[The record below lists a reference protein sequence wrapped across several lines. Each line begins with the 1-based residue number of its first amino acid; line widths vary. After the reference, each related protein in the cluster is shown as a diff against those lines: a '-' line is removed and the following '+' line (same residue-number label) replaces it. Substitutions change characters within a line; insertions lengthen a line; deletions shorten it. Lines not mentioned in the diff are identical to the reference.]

1 MPTDLRLSSEPAIR
15 SAGTVLLAP
24 DTTEMAFHNRRT
36 GFPAISR
43 LISVVAKRLL
53 AAVIQLFIVSI
64 MIFVVLRAMPADPT
78 AMLLPPEASLEDLA
92 QLRQALALD
101 KSVPIQYF
109 IWVDN
114 VLHGDFG
121 QSTLLKQPVFV
132 LIGSA
137 LPMTLE
143 LVFVGLT
150 MGITIGFAL
159 ALASFYWRGGLF
171 EAGIN
176 LFATISQS
184 IPEFL
189 WGILLVLVFGATLQL
204 VPFTG
209 PIDPKFIVPSHT
221 GFLLVDSLINGQ
233 FDAFISRLSHLL
245 LAGLAIG
252 MAKAPLVVWVLR
264 SSLLETYSDDYI
276 MSARLRGLSEGR
288 ILFGHALRNAVLPT
302 ISLIGVQAGFTF
314 GGTLLI
320 EAIYSFPGL
329 GNLMISAVRSH
340 DLMLI
345 QAITLTYCGVVLMMS
360 AAVDLIYLW
369 ANPRLRRQ

>member
-1 MPTDLRLSSEPAIR
+1 MPTGLQLSSEPAIR
-15 SAGTVLLAP
+15 STGTVLLA
-24 DTTEMAFHNRRT
+24 DTADVASLNRRS
-36 GFPAISR
+36 GFQAISG
-43 LISVVAKRLL
+43 LVSVVAKRLF

-64 MIFVVLRAMPADPT
+64 VIFVVLRAMPADPT
-78 AMLLPPEASLEDLA
+78 AMLLPPEASVEDLA
-92 QLRQALALD
+92 ELRQALGLD
-101 KSVPIQYF
+101 KSVLAQYL

-114 VLHGDFG
+114 VLHGNFG

-132 LIGSA
+132 LIANA

-159 ALASFYWRGGLF
+159 ALSSFYWRGGLF
-171 EAGIN
+171 EAGVN

-209 PIDPKFIVPSHT
+209 PIDPKFIIPSHT
-221 GFLLVDSLINGQ
+221 GFLLIDSLIDGQ
-233 FDAFISRLSHLL
+233 FDAFVSRLSHLL

-252 MAKAPLVVWVLR
+252 LAKAPLVVWVLR
-264 SSLLETYSDDYI
+264 SSLLEAYSDDYI
-276 MSARLRGLSEGR
+276 MSARLRGLSESR

-345 QAITLTYCGVVLMMS
+345 QAITLTYCAVVLIMS
-360 AAVDLIYLW
+360 ATVDLIYLW
-369 ANPRLRRQ
+369 ANPRLRLQ